1 MVYGSSAKRY
11 YVSHC
16 GRTRILHGFFSS
28 SLNIYA
34 MDLSS
39 LSIYSYLGF
48 PIVEERR
55 FSRGCRYNQSHSCF
69 SLQKELRGK
78 RISEGSKKR

>member
-39 LSIYSYLGF
+39 PSIYSYLGF

-69 SLQKELRGK
+69 A
-78 RISEGSKKR
+78 SEGAKREKNK